1 MLLSVPPPGPCAVC
15 NTGSEPE
22 GAVGG
27 RAAPFLRPPGDGCA
41 ALAGSRAGAHQALG
55 RCQCPGQELA
65 DPAARGGRQQGG
77 EVRRDPHPPAEQ
89 RQRVGPRRA
98 HGAAPR
104 RPQRPHRG
112 EWALPASPGAAA
124 MSCLSH
130 LVL

>member
-1 MLLSVPPPGPCAVC
+1 MFPA
-15 NTGSEPE
+15 
-22 GAVGG
+22 
-27 RAAPFLRPPGDGCA
+27 GDGGA

-55 RCQCPGQELA
+55 RCQRPGQELA

-77 EVRRDPHPPAEQ
+77 EVCGDPHPPAEQ

-112 EWALPASPGAAA
+112 ESVLPARAGVSFGALNLLWPG
-124 MSCLSH
+124 LG
-130 LVL
+130 